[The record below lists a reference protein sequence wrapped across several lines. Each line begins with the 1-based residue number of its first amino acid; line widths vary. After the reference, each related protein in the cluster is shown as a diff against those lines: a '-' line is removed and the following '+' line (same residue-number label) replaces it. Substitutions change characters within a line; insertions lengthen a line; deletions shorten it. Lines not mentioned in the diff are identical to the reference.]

1 MAALGCASR
10 VTHQKKMLRR
20 NLKLVRRPSSR
31 LYTVAFEFTWATF
44 GDNLKNVCSCSCLK

>member
-10 VTHQKKMLRR
+10 VTHQNKMLRT
-20 NLKLVRRPSSR
+20 NLKLVRRPNSR

-44 GDNLKNVCSCSCLK
+44 GDNLKKCVFLQLP